1 VAKRGARVPRPIK
14 SAEYTIVLAT
24 SQAQKGWTD
33 VVATQ
38 RNSVAEAWDRLTKE
52 PLRSDQRCH
61 QLKGDLA
68 TFTHNGATPARRQY
82 ELNAGARIWF
92 YVEAQTVHV
101 VHVFTAHPNQTK

>member
-1 VAKRGARVPRPIK
+1 VAKKRGGVPRPIK
-14 SAEYTIVLAT
+14 STEYTIVLTT

-38 RNSVAEAWDRLTKE
+38 RSAVAEAWDRLTKE

-68 TFTHNGATPARRQY
+68 TFTHSGATHARWQY